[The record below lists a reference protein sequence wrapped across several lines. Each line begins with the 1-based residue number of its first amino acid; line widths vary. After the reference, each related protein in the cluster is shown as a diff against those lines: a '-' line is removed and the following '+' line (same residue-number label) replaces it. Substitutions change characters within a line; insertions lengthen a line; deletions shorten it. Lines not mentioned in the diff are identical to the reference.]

1 MADRPDPAQVLQIG
15 RQIRELRK
23 VRGLTLA
30 EVAAR
35 SGVSIGYLSQIERDR
50 SRLQIGTLKAICDV
64 LGVPINWFFQPQP
77 ERPPEEVEFIVRADG
92 RRQMTFT
99 GLGIREELAS
109 PNLAGPL
116 ELLVSTIEPGAD
128 SGAYSHEGA
137 EAGFV
142 LSGQLTL
149 WIGERCFELREGDS
163 FSFPSTLSHRCRNP
177 GSGVTRVLWVIT
189 PPSY

>member
-1 MADRPDPAQVLQIG
+1 VAEPPSPQQPLLIG

-23 VRGLTLA
+23 VKGLTLNEMA
-30 EVAAR
+30 ER
-35 SGVSIGYLSQIERDR
+35 LGVSIGYLSQIERDR
-50 SRLQIGTLKAICDV
+50 SRLQIGTLKSISDV
-64 LGVPINWFFQPQP
+64 LGVHINWFFQAQP
-77 ERPPEEVEFIVRADG
+77 DRPPEEVEYIVRAES
-92 RRQMTFT
+92 RRTMTFT

-128 SGAYSHEGA
+128 SGEYSHDGA

-142 LSGQLTL
+142 LTGHLTL
-149 WIGERCFELREGDS
+149 WIDGRSFELREGDS
-163 FSFPSTLSHRCRNP
+163 FAFRSTLTHRCRNP
-177 GSGVTRVLWVIT
+177 GSVVTRVLWVIT

>member
-1 MADRPDPAQVLQIG
+1 VAEPPSPQQPMLIG

-23 VRGLTLA
+23 VKGLTLNEMA
-30 EVAAR
+30 ER
-35 SGVSIGYLSQIERDR
+35 LGVSIGYLSQIERDR
-50 SRLQIGTLKAICDV
+50 SRLQISTLKAISDV
-64 LGVPINWFFQPQP
+64 LGVHINWFFQAQP
-77 ERPPEEVEFIVRADG
+77 DRPPEEVEHIVRAES
-92 RRQMTFT
+92 RRTMTFT

-128 SGAYSHEGA
+128 SGEYSHDGA

-142 LSGQLTL
+142 LTGRLTL
-149 WIGERCFELREGDS
+149 WIDGRSFELVEGDS
-163 FSFPSTLSHRCRNP
+163 FAFPSTLTHRCRNP
-177 GSGVTRVLWVIT
+177 GSVVTRVLWVIT

>member
-1 MADRPDPAQVLQIG
+1 MQIG

-23 VRGLTLA
+23 MKGLTLTDMA
-30 EVAAR
+30 QR
-35 SGVSIGYLSQIERDR
+35 LGVSIGYLSQIERDR
-50 SRLQIGTLKAICDV
+50 SRLQIGTLKAISDV
-64 LGVPINWFFQPQP
+64 LGVHINWFFQAQP
-77 ERPPEEVEFIVRADG
+77 ERPPEEVEYIVRAES
-92 RRQMTFT
+92 RRRMTFT

-128 SGAYSHEGA
+128 SGEYSHDGA

-142 LSGQLTL
+142 LSGRLTL
-149 WIGERCFELREGDS
+149 WIDGRSFDLREGDS
-163 FSFPSTLSHRCRNP
+163 FSFPSTLIHRCHNP
-177 GSGVTRVLWVIT
+177 GSVVTRVLWVIT

>member
-1 MADRPDPAQVLQIG
+1 MADKPIPSETMQIG

-23 VRGLTLA
+23 LKGLTLTDMA
-30 EVAAR
+30 QR
-35 SGVSIGYLSQIERDR
+35 LGVSIGYLSQIERDR
-50 SRLQIGTLKAICDV
+50 SRLQIGTLKAISDV
-64 LGVPINWFFQPQP
+64 LGVHINWFFQAQP
-77 ERPPEEVEFIVRADG
+77 ERPPEEVEYIVRAES
-92 RRQMTFT
+92 RRRMTFT

-128 SGAYSHEGA
+128 SGDYSHEGA

-142 LSGQLTL
+142 LTGRLTL
-149 WIGERCFELREGDS
+149 WIDGRCFELREGDS
-163 FSFPSTLSHRCRNP
+163 FSFPSTLTHRCQNP
-177 GSGVTRVLWVIT
+177 GTTVTRVLWVIT

>member
-1 MADRPDPAQVLQIG
+1 VAEKTMPQQPMQIG

-23 VRGLTLA
+23 VKGLTLTDMA
-30 EVAAR
+30 QKL
-35 SGVSIGYLSQIERDR
+35 GVSIGYLSQIERDR
-50 SRLQIGTLKAICDV
+50 SRLQIGTLKAISDV
-64 LGVPINWFFQPQP
+64 LGVHINWFFQAEPD
-77 ERPPEEVEFIVRADG
+77 RPPEEMEYIVRAES
-92 RRQMTFT
+92 RRCMTFT

-128 SGAYSHEGA
+128 SGDYSHEGS

-142 LSGQLTL
+142 LTGQLKL
-149 WIGERCFELREGDS
+149 WIDGRCFDLREGDS
-163 FSFPSTLSHRCRNP
+163 FSFPSTLTHRCQNP
-177 GSGVTRVLWVIT
+177 GSTVTRVLWVIT

>member
-1 MADRPDPAQVLQIG
+1 VAEPPSPQQPLLIG

-23 VRGLTLA
+23 VKGLTLNEMA
-30 EVAAR
+30 ER
-35 SGVSIGYLSQIERDR
+35 LGVSIGYLSQIERDR
-50 SRLQIGTLKAICDV
+50 SRLQIGTLKSISDV
-64 LGVPINWFFQPQP
+64 LGVHINWFFQAQP
-77 ERPPEEVEFIVRADG
+77 DRPPEEVEHIVRAES
-92 RRQMTFT
+92 RRTMTFT

-128 SGAYSHEGA
+128 SGEYSHDGA

-142 LSGQLTL
+142 LTGHLTL
-149 WIGERCFELREGDS
+149 WIDGRSFELREGDS
-163 FSFPSTLSHRCRNP
+163 FAFRSTLTHRCRNP
-177 GSGVTRVLWVIT
+177 GSVVTRVLWVIT